1 MEQPAS
7 FLRVPR
13 FTLMLVRTGD
23 AHRVPPRELEEREVH
38 RRVG

>member
-7 FLRVPR
+7 FLRAPR

-23 AHRVPPRELEEREVH
+23 AYRVPRRELEEGEVH
-38 RRVG
+38 RRVE